1 MAGMVITASMITLT
15 NASPLVAYRTS
26 GPANTSLASDL
37 VRSRTVPTEDMK
49 NCRKS
54 GSCWSSSQC
63 CSGFQCL
70 SMHPIPMRICVK
82 T

>member
-1 MAGMVITASMITLT
+1 MASMVITITNST
-15 NASPLVAYRTS
+15 PLVAYRTS

-37 VRSRTVPTEDMK
+37 VKPGTGPTEDMK

-63 CSGFQCL
+63 CLGFQCL